1 MGDYVCWSGGGNP
14 SVADDTHFGNFLI
27 PETTVEAAQALKAY
41 TPEEIW
47 GVFNYA
53 AEDSSRISVLTTDI
67 STYLADMTA
76 KFITG
81 EAGFDQWE
89 AYKENVEKMGLE
101 EYREIVQRTVD
112 RYEEND

>member
-1 MGDYVCWSGGGNP
+1 
-14 SVADDTHFGNFLI
+14 
-27 PETTVEAAQALKAY
+27 
-41 TPEEIW
+41 
-47 GVFNYA
+47 
-53 AEDSSRISVLTTDI
+53 
-67 STYLADMTA
+67 MTA

>member
-1 MGDYVCWSGGGNP
+1 MGC
-14 SVADDTHFGNFLI
+14 
-27 PETTVEAAQALKAY
+27 
-41 TPEEIW
+41 
-47 GVFNYA
+47 FNYA